1 MRLLLAPSLALL
13 ATWTWCAEPTS
24 IAEVQLAN
32 GSELVAHWKATPW
45 GATWADPA
53 LDALRTSFKTWEAEA
68 SVSLG
73 GTPSELLLAITDAG
87 AVFKPG
93 AKPDRP
99 VLMLNA
105 NFGTFAQKFYDLV
118 RAQARHAKD
127 AAIAGADQAL
137 VGTDD
142 GATAS
147 LARFGT
153 QLAVGINDEAKPA
166 APRGRPP
173 EADIVAK
180 LDMLPL
186 LDLIAEAFAD
196 QAEIVAA
203 MADAKNQFSG
213 RGTGQTTYRMRMLP
227 EGFHEQMTVDLHV
240 TEGYLPVDRTILAR
254 LPANTLMGAGMGFDG
269 AAYWRANRVP
279 LLRSLARKLG
289 ADADDINGTEKV
301 LDDTMAKAGFELK
314 LADLITGYV
323 GTSII
328 AVSPGMPFPAL
339 TIAIPRSKALDRLLE
354 QALPLIGGAAP
365 AEGESTALSIPNVP
379 VPLTA
384 VRDPKLWI
392 FSSDLSAGAQWQS
405 GVANGWADTP
415 AAKLALTKA
424 PADAYLIGASDT
436 PSVLRLIAGY
446 AGMALGMAK
455 GMPPAQQQALLQGLN
470 LLAAKSAPGYIVAGS
485 EAGKQVI
492 ECRSLTG
499 LIPGFGLIG
508 AATAARATFFRA
520 QQEVA
525 ATAPRVKP
533 ATSGPA
539 YILRSQI
546 FPAQV
551 QFQAGTYID
560 QDADG
565 IGEYALLSELAGRR
579 TVGGKTLGLLS
590 GPLAKSATFDGYAYA
605 IYLPAGETRVAE
617 DGKKDDRAAVKGNAD
632 AQEEAFIAYAWPV
645 RSKEGRM
652 YALLADGTV
661 HSAPYTGTAPA
672 WNTVFDGKGWKDAVT
687 WDEDADS
694 QGSEAP
700 EMETVD
706 PHPAPVEVLP

>member
-13 ATWTWCAEPTS
+13 ATWSWSAEPAPV
-24 IAEVQLAN
+24 AELQLAN

-53 LDALRTSFKTWEAEA
+53 LAPLRASFDDWEAKV

-73 GTPSELLLAITDAG
+73 ETPTELLLAITDAG
-87 AVFKPG
+87 AVFMPG
-93 AKPDRP
+93 AVPNRP
-99 VLMLNA
+99 ILLANA
-105 NFGTFAQKFYDLV
+105 NFGTFAQKLYDLR
-118 RAQARHAKD
+118 RAESSSAKD
-127 AAIAGADQAL
+127 ATIPGADQAFSE
-137 VGTDD
+137 TND
-142 GATAS
+142 GITTS
-147 LARFGT
+147 CARFGK
-153 QLAVGINDEAKPA
+153 QLAVGLNDEAKSA
-166 APRGRPP
+166 APRSTPP
-173 EADIVAK
+173 AADVVAK
-180 LDMLPL
+180 FDLLPL
-186 LDLIAEAFAD
+186 LDLIAGAFPNRAEVAD
-196 QAEIVAA
+196 AI
-203 MADAKNQFSG
+203 ADAKAQLSG
-213 RGTGQTTYRMRMLP
+213 PGTGQASYRMRMVP
-227 EGFHEQMTVDLHV
+227 EGFHEQLTVDLQSL
-240 TEGYLPVDRTILAR
+240 EGYLPVDRTVLAR
-254 LPANTLMGAGMGFDG
+254 LPATTLMAAGLGFDG
-269 AAYWRANRVP
+269 AAYWRQNRVQ
-279 LLRSLARKLG
+279 LLRSMAKNLG
-289 ADADDINGTEKV
+289 TDASDTEGTEQA
-301 LDDTMAKAGFELK
+301 LDTALAKTGFEVK
-314 LADLITGYV
+314 VADLISGWV

-328 AVSPGMPFPAL
+328 AISPGMPFPAITL
-339 TIAIPRSKALDRLLE
+339 VAPRSKALDQLLE
-354 QALPLIGGAAP
+354 KALPLIGGAAP

-392 FSSDLSAGAQWQS
+392 FSSDLSAAAQWQS
-405 GVANGWADTP
+405 GVANGWAATP
-415 AAKLALTKA
+415 AAKLALSKA

-436 PSVLRLIAGY
+436 PAVLRLIAGY
-446 AGMALGMAK
+446 AGMALGLAK
-455 GMPPAQQQALLQGLN
+455 GLPAAKQQAVLQGLN
-470 LLAAKSAPGYIVAGS
+470 LLATKSAPGYIVAGS
-485 EAGKQVI
+485 MAGKQVT

-499 LIPGFGLIG
+499 FLPGFGIIGG
-508 AATAARATFFRA
+508 AAAGATLFRGLK
-520 QQEVA
+520 QVA
-525 ATAPRVKP
+525 PAAPRARP
-533 ATSGPA
+533 AADGPA

-617 DGKKDDRAAVKGNAD
+617 DGKKDDRATEKGNAD

-694 QGSEAP
+694 RGSEAP